1 MKKRNKIMDENKS
14 QKKTISKQM
23 TRQQKLLATKE
34 RKHLTWKEKNRE
46 KALRRKLLR
55 RGLTKEERL
64 EWDDLKFVEVI
75 AEGRNFMTKEEFEKK
90 LTPEQERTKERR
102 WEHRERTKELREYT
116 KEYRKIQERKQKYK
130 KEYRKR
136 MKEQKQKV

>member
-1 MKKRNKIMDENKS
+1 
-14 QKKTISKQM
+14 M

-46 KALRRKLLR
+46 KALRWKLLR
-55 RGLTKEERL
+55 RGLTEEERL

-116 KEYRKIQERKQKYK
+116 KEYRKRIQEQRREYAKRYYERTKERKQKYM

-136 MKEQKQKV
+136 MKEQKQNM